1 MWQKPLLYLFLA
13 SAFLFASCNSSEPK
27 IDQKT
32 LSDRERDGLAGNVKA
47 VLTDDVI
54 LMDQNGQWFE
64 AQQASSTAIYD
75 SNGKRTLQTPF
86 RVNLNGGFA
95 ITQHELLFD
104 PVISGKLIT
113 IDDAG
118 KKFVEYDNKGNVVEK
133 GSIENGKKTA
143 IELKVEYEF
152 DSRGN
157 WIKRTISRL
166 TEQNGQKVLLPA
178 EACHRQIIY
187 ADAVKS
193 DNRNQVEQTLVK
205 SILAATEENLAAGH
219 SLFLQKCSACHG
231 TDGKS
236 QTEFAAV
243 MPTRPADLTGPKIA
257 KLTES
262 QIYSLVSAGI
272 AQSGMPAFKN
282 RISDESIWKLALYL
296 RQFSQAKQVHLLT
309 AQTTPPPTKEAALPN
324 AERRYALTG
333 KIVSVERELK
343 QITIEHE
350 EIKGYMEAMTMPF
363 PLADEKLLGKAKKG
377 DKIQATLV
385 IGGSGGWRLENVIIR

>member
-1 MWQKPLLYLFLA
+1 M
-13 SAFLFASCNSSEPK
+13 
-27 IDQKT
+27 
-32 LSDRERDGLAGNVKA
+32 
-47 VLTDDVI
+47 
-54 LMDQNGQWFE
+54 
-64 AQQASSTAIYD
+64 
-75 SNGKRTLQTPF
+75 
-86 RVNLNGGFA
+86 
-95 ITQHELLFD
+95 
-104 PVISGKLIT
+104 
-113 IDDAG
+113 
-118 KKFVEYDNKGNVVEK
+118 
-133 GSIENGKKTA
+133 
-143 IELKVEYEF
+143 
-152 DSRGN
+152 
-157 WIKRTISRL
+157 

-178 EACHRQIIY
+178 ETSHRQIIY
-187 ADAVKS
+187 ADAVTP
-193 DNRNQVEQTLVK
+193 DNGNHVEQLLASASQLK
-205 SILAATEENLAAGH
+205 SPVAATEENLAAGQ

-262 QIYSLVSAGI
+262 QIYSLVSTGI

-296 RQFSQAKQVHLLT
+296 RQLSHAKQVHLLT

-343 QITIEHE
+343 QVTIEHE